1 MSALDT
7 LADKAQAASRRLAGQ
22 GGLKAKLSHE
32 LADDAAFIRKLK
44 PELIKARATG
54 RRSTDA
60 EPGPAPAPLDE
71 QPAPVPA
78 PQKSSNPKPKGRG
91 PNPFVVVGVALVLG
105 VATAKLI
112 DWRGHV
118 HPR

>member
-1 MSALDT
+1 MSAIDT
-7 LADKAQAASRRLAGQ
+7 LADKAQAASRKLAGQ
-22 GGLKAKLSHE
+22 GGLKGRLANE

-54 RRSTDA
+54 RRPTDS
-60 EPGPAPAPLDE
+60 
-71 QPAPVPA
+71 QPAP
-78 PQKSSNPKPKGRG
+78 PQIEDRPTPPPEPRNEKPKRRGGG
-91 PNPFVVVGVALVLG
+91 PNPFVVVGAALLLG

>member
-1 MSALDT
+1 MSAIDT
-7 LADKAQAASRRLAGQ
+7 LADKAQAASQKLAGQ
-22 GGLKAKLSHE
+22 GGLKGNLASE

-44 PELIKARATG
+44 PQLIKARATG
-54 RRSTDA
+54 RPSTNS
-60 EPGPAPAPLDE
+60 
-71 QPAPVPA
+71 QPAPPQIEDRPTPQPA
-78 PQKSSNPKPKGRG
+78 PGNPKPKRRGGG
-91 PNPFVVVGVALVLG
+91 PNPFVVVGAALLLG

>member
-22 GGLKAKLSHE
+22 GGLKGKLAHE
-32 LADDAAFIRKLK
+32 LAEDAAFIRKLK

-54 RRSTDA
+54 RRSTNA
-60 EPGPAPAPLDE
+60 EPPPPPLAD
-71 QPAPVPA
+71 QPTGE
-78 PQKSSNPKPKGRG
+78 PKPANPGSGGG
-91 PNPFVVVGVALVLG
+91 PNPFVVVGAALVLG
-105 VATAKLI
+105 IAVARLI

>member
-22 GGLKAKLSHE
+22 GGLKAKLAGE

-44 PELIKARATG
+44 PGLIKARATG
-54 RRSTDA
+54 RQATNGTPPRPDRA
-60 EPGPAPAPLDE
+60 ERPTPEPSKPA
-71 QPAPVPA
+71 
-78 PQKSSNPKPKGRG
+78 GGG
-91 PNPFVVVGVALVLG
+91 PNPFVVVGAALVLG
-105 VATAKLI
+105 VAVAKLI